1 MKKILALVLAMVM
14 VLTAVAALADSSKSS
29 SDTQS
34 ATTSTSTSSGTS
46 TSTATTPSTP
56 KKTEPY
62 WTTETAKQN
71 AISLKILPSPTE
83 TVKEIIEQLK
93 NGISGFDS
101 DVQNQLKGF
110 NTISE
115 IVAAMFEGDTST
127 VVNDLEAEIQFKS
140 VLPKSQDAKV
150 VIMDLNKSYNGVY
163 NAKTT
168 EDGKLT
174 MTFAAGKVRELK
186 NEVFAMIVVTK

>member
-1 MKKILALVLAMVM
+1 MKKILALVLALVM

-34 ATTSTSTSSGTS
+34 ATTSTSTSTSSES
-46 TSTATTPSTP
+46 TSTT

-71 AISLKILPSPTE
+71 AISLKILPSPTK

-150 VIMDLNKSYNGVY
+150 VIIDLNKSYNGVY

>member
-1 MKKILALVLAMVM
+1 MKKILALVLTLVM

-46 TSTATTPSTP
+46 SESTSTT

-71 AISLKILPSPTE
+71 AISLKILPSPTK

-150 VIMDLNKSYNGVY
+150 VIIDLNKSYNGVY